1 MKSWHYSFSW
11 KFGSCWK
18 FETHIPNDNS
28 GLRLSSSYSC
38 QHSMLAQ
45 VCHRPCY
52 SLLPPWLEA
61 KCQLSLTSMYALL
74 FFLPESQE
82 KSELFFI
89 HIGIRCGGMKCRPSI
104 HISRKTGNAHLF
116 QHVKIF
122 LYIYFTIKC
131 ISVKRRQLKIPSW
144 HNNRNKARTMTN
156 KPIRF
161 VMKT

>member
-1 MKSWHYSFSW
+1 MKSWSLQLLLKIW
-11 KFGSCWK
+11 KLLEIWNPHSQWQR
-18 FETHIPNDNS
+18 
-28 GLRLSSSYSC
+28 GLKLRSSYSC
-38 QHSMLAQ
+38 QHSMLAR

-61 KCQLSLTSMYALL
+61 KCRLSLTSMYALL

-89 HIGIRCGGMKCRPSI
+89 HVGIRCGGIKCRPSI